1 MLPLTHFVVAACCA
15 DTTFSYKW
23 SDASAGRLSLST
35 ADLHA
40 APADHQV
47 EVTNTGTVAGDCVV
61 LAFTVAAE
69 NYQGT
74 NKDEAGA
81 PLKRMFGFRRLRA
94 MAPGEK
100 RLVLF
105 SSTAED
111 LSVVDGAGDRWLRP
125 RRAFVEIGDVVNPA
139 RRQVVI
145 AGEERLL
152 EAAGP
157 WADGLGSQ
165 E

>member
-1 MLPLTHFVVAACCA
+1 M
-15 DTTFSYKW
+15 
-23 SDASAGRLSLST
+23 
-35 ADLHA
+35 
-40 APADHQV
+40 
-47 EVTNTGTVAGDCVV
+47 
-61 LAFTVAAE
+61 
-69 NYQGT
+69 
-74 NKDEAGA
+74 
-81 PLKRMFGFRRLRA
+81 
-94 MAPGEK
+94 
-100 RLVLF
+100 LF

-111 LSVVDGAGDRWLRP
+111 LSVMDGAGDRWLRP
-125 RRAFVEIGDVVNPA
+125 RRAFVEIGDVVNPV